1 VDYPA
6 LSAALVARV
15 RGSMSQEQLS
25 RRLGYGSNVLYL
37 WERRRRLPPVGVF
50 FRMAELRRHP
60 LRSELAR
67 FLGPNT
73 AAAAA
78 LRAGGAI
85 TPLLLRWMR
94 GELSNVELAKLS
106 GFDRSTVARWLSGKT
121 EPRLPDFLALL
132 DRCSLRLLEFVALF
146 VDPAELPMTRDAYDV
161 AQGRQRLAYE
171 LPWSNAVMHAL
182 ELAAYRR
189 LPRHRPQVL
198 AEHLGLPVAEVAA
211 LLARLAQDRLI
222 EMRDGL
228 WREVRVLSV
237 DTRSDFERNRAL
249 KQHWAAVAA
258 ERLSQ
263 HQAQDRSLF
272 SYNVFPISHADFEAL
287 RELHID
293 YYQRVRQLVARAS
306 GADHV
311 VVMNAQLFT
320 LDEVRVP
327 SGSGVR

>member
-1 VDYPA
+1 M
-6 LSAALVARV
+6 SAALVARV
-15 RGSMSQEQLS
+15 RGAMSQEQLS

-37 WERRRRLPPVGVF
+37 WERQRRLPPVGVF
-50 FRMAELRRHP
+50 FRMAQLRRLP
-60 LRSELAR
+60 IRDDLAR
-67 FLGPNT
+67 FLGPHT
-73 AAAAA
+73 ATAAA
-78 LRAGGAI
+78 LRGGGAI

-94 GELSNVELAKLS
+94 GELSIVELAKLS

-121 EPRLPDFLALL
+121 EPRLPDFLELL
-132 DRCSLRLLEFVALF
+132 DKCSLRLLEFVALF
-146 VDPAELPMTRDAYDV
+146 VDPAELPITRDAYEV
-161 AQGRQRLAYE
+161 ARSRQRLAYE

-182 ELAAYRR
+182 ELSAYRN
-189 LPRHRPQVL
+189 LSRHRPQVL
-198 AEHLGLPVAEVAA
+198 AEHLGLSVADISA
-211 LLARLAQDRLI
+211 LLAHLADARLI

-249 KQHWAAVAA
+249 KKHWAAVAA

-263 HQAQDRSLF
+263 HQEQDRSLF

-287 RELHID
+287 RDLHID

-311 VVMNAQLFT
+311 AVMNAQLFT
-320 LDEVRVP
+320 LDEARVP
-327 SGSGVR
+327 SGTGAR